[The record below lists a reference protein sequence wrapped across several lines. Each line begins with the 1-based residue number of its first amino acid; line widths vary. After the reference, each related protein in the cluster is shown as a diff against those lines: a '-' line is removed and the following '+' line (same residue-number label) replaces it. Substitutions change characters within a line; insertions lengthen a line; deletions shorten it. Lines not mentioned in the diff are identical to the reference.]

1 METTLEQFQSEIE
14 KPKRS
19 QLLTVLCVLS
29 FIMCALTI
37 ISSVMNIAQNSP
49 ESHQRSVEQIRT
61 INPVM
66 ADQMEDTFLMMES
79 NTYLKLSPYINLV
92 FMLGSFLGVMMMW
105 KLNKKGFY
113 IYAVAEILP
122 YISYLFV
129 DASKISVPGLSAGMG
144 ATVMMVSLVF
154 MILCDLVFVFL
165 YSKNLKLM
173 E

>member
-1 METTLEQFQSEIE
+1 METTNELLFQE
-14 KPKRS
+14 KPKRP

-29 FIMCALTI
+29 FIMCAFTI
-37 ISSVMNIAQNSP
+37 ISTIMNIAQNSP
-49 ESHQRSVEQIRT
+49 ESHQKSVEQIRSF
-61 INPVM
+61 NPAM

-122 YISYLFV
+122 YISYLFI
-129 DASKISVPGLSAGMG
+129 DANKMSIPGVSAGMG
-144 ATVMMVSLVF
+144 ATIMMVSLVF

-165 YSKNLKLM
+165 YSRNLKIM
-173 E
+173 Q

>member
-1 METTLEQFQSEIE
+1 METTNELLFQE
-14 KPKRS
+14 KPKRP

-29 FIMCALTI
+29 FIMCAFTI
-37 ISSVMNIAQNSP
+37 ISTVVSIAQDSP

-61 INPVM
+61 INPAM

-92 FMLGSFLGVMMMW
+92 FMLGSFLGVMLMW

-129 DASKISVPGLSAGMG
+129 DASKMSVPGLSAGMG
-144 ATVMMVSLVF
+144 ATLMMVGLIF
-154 MILCDLVFVFL
+154 MILCDLIFVFL
-165 YSKNLKLM
+165 YSRNLNIM
-173 E
+173 Q

>member
-1 METTLEQFQSEIE
+1 MKNNIGQFNSKIE
-14 KPKRS
+14 KPKHS

-29 FIMCALTI
+29 FIMCAITI
-37 ISSVMNIAQNSP
+37 ITTAINIMQDTP
-49 ESHQRSVEQIRT
+49 ESHQKSIEQIRT
-61 INPVM
+61 INPAA
-66 ADQMEDTFLMMES
+66 ADQMENTFLMMEN
-79 NTYLKLSPYINLV
+79 NTYLKLSPYFNLV

-129 DASKISVPGLSAGMG
+129 DGSKMAIPGLSPAL
-144 ATVMMVSLVF
+144 MMVGLVF

-165 YSKNLKLM
+165 YSKNLKIM
-173 E
+173 Q

>member
-1 METTLEQFQSEIE
+1 METTIEQFHSEIE
-14 KPKRS
+14 KPKRP

-29 FIMCALTI
+29 FIMCAFTI
-37 ISSVMNIAQNSP
+37 ISTVMSIAQDSP

-61 INPVM
+61 INPAM
-66 ADQMEDTFLMMES
+66 ADQMEDTFAMMES

-92 FMLGSFLGVMMMW
+92 FMLGSFLGVMLMW

-129 DASKISVPGLSAGMG
+129 DASKMSVPGLSAGMG
-144 ATVMMVSLVF
+144 ATLMMVGLIF

-165 YSKNLKLM
+165 YSRNLKIM
-173 E
+173 Q

>member
-1 METTLEQFQSEIE
+1 METTIEQFHYEIE
-14 KPKRS
+14 KPKRP

-29 FIMCALTI
+29 FIMCGFTI
-37 ISSVMNIAQNSP
+37 ISTVMNIAQNSP

-61 INPVM
+61 INPAM
-66 ADQMEDTFLMMES
+66 ADQMEDTFAMMES
-79 NTYLKLSPYINLV
+79 NIYLKLSPYINLI

-105 KLNKKGFY
+105 KLNKTGFY

-129 DASKISVPGLSAGMG
+129 DASKMSIPGVSAGMG
-144 ATVMMVSLVF
+144 ATIMMVSLVF

-165 YSKNLKLM
+165 YSRNLKIM
-173 E
+173 Q